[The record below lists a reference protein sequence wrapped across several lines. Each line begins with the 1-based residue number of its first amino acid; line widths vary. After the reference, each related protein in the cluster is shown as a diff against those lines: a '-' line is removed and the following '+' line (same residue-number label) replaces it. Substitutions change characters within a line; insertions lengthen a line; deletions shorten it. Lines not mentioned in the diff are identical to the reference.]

1 VLNSDR
7 LLPQSQTFLNYGRK
21 MFYNI
26 GPRKKKWTTGWV
38 ETDLDSMVS
47 IDRAGEVAEQ
57 LKKESGLKK
66 SGAKGS
72 QNLYVNTFEEEEH
85 RYENFEAANPYEDD
99 VQTVHSEGVRSEFDP
114 PPLPTS
120 KRPTNGVGGNDADD
134 GDESPTTLT
143 LGDISEADDRVKT
156 VLFSSFST

>member
-1 VLNSDR
+1 
-7 LLPQSQTFLNYGRK
+7 

-72 QNLYVNTFEEEEH
+72 QNLYVNTFG
-85 RYENFEAANPYEDD
+85 RSDGAQRRGSVRVRSPAPSDVEAA
-99 VQTVHSEGVRSEFDP
+99 
-114 PPLPTS
+114 
-120 KRPTNGVGGNDADD
+120 
-134 GDESPTTLT
+134 DE
-143 LGDISEADDRVKT
+143 RRRRQRR
-156 VLFSSFST
+156 